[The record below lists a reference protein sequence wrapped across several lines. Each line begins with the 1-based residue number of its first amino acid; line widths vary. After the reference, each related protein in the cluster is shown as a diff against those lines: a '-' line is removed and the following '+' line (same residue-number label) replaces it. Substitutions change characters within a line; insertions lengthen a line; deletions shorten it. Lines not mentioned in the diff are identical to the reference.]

1 MTFNDSK
8 CTYCRTKI
16 DLLGYRVSHNVI
28 QPDPER
34 LRPLLEMKCP
44 NSKSEL
50 QRVIGMFSYYAK
62 WVHNFSHKIRPLIQ
76 ANLSSS
82 FPLSEKS
89 LNAFHLLRKE
99 LCSACLTC
107 IKEGVPFVVECD
119 ASNHTLS
126 ATLNQGGQPVAFHSR
141 TFTPTEFRYF
151 TVEKE
156 AVAIIDAVRKWS
168 HFLYGKHFTL
178 LTDQQAVS
186 YMFNPT
192 KLGKIKN
199 NKIQLWRS
207 ELGNFNYEIKH
218 RPGAQN
224 LAADALSRLCSMSPH
239 PLNLRDIHNRL
250 GHPGVTRLS
259 HFIRSKNLPFSV
271 EDVKRI
277 CANCRV
283 CAELKPRFFGKPTEN
298 LIKLMRPWERIN
310 IDFKGPMQSKRP
322 YVLFVVD
329 EFSRFP
335 FAFPCNDMKTE
346 TVIKCLSTLF
356 CLFGQPLYVHSDRGA
371 SFLSKEFKRFLTERG
386 IASSKST
393 PYYPTGNSQCERIN
407 QTVWKTVPCYF
418 ELINNRNLHG
428 KQYFL
433 KPCTRFDP
441 YFAWQQTLHRTNVF
455 WDSIDAA

>member
-1 MTFNDSK
+1 MYQYTRLPFGVTNGVSFFQRLVDELIEKYKLSGTFAYLDNITVSGVNKNDHDIKLNALLNAAKSEGLTFNDSK

-44 NSKSEL
+44 NSKNEL
-50 QRVIGMFSYYAK
+50 RKVIGMFSYYAK

-107 IKEGVPFVVECD
+107 IKERVPFVVECD

-141 TFTPTEFRYF
+141 TFTPTEFRYS

-168 HFLYGKHFTL
+168 HFLYGKRFTL

-192 KLGKIKN
+192 KLGKIK
-199 NKIQLWRS
+199 
-207 ELGNFNYEIKH
+207 
-218 RPGAQN
+218 
-224 LAADALSRLCSMSPH
+224 
-239 PLNLRDIHNRL
+239 
-250 GHPGVTRLS
+250 
-259 HFIRSKNLPFSV
+259 
-271 EDVKRI
+271 
-277 CANCRV
+277 
-283 CAELKPRFFGKPTEN
+283 
-298 LIKLMRPWERIN
+298 
-310 IDFKGPMQSKRP
+310 
-322 YVLFVVD
+322 
-329 EFSRFP
+329 
-335 FAFPCNDMKTE
+335 
-346 TVIKCLSTLF
+346 
-356 CLFGQPLYVHSDRGA
+356 
-371 SFLSKEFKRFLTERG
+371 
-386 IASSKST
+386 
-393 PYYPTGNSQCERIN
+393 
-407 QTVWKTVPCYF
+407 
-418 ELINNRNLHG
+418 
-428 KQYFL
+428 KQ
-433 KPCTRFDP
+433 
-441 YFAWQQTLHRTNVF
+441 
-455 WDSIDAA
+455 